1 MNESILIPSP
11 NWFFPSVMAVSSDG
25 WLIYGGPSKSICVC
39 EPQKKDIGVIAAKEK
54 FQAHVFFVGNS
65 ERIISVDLSPEW
77 LEKKSFVS
85 GTQDGTVKQWIIQKD
100 NDKIKIKDPQCHEFH
115 KTASEDLVGVAYSNA
130 TTAISVGAHN
140 NIVKW
145 DLASNVTKVYN
156 QFMKTF
162 RPTCMAC
169 SPHVS
174 LQVAVGTRQGVVFLI
189 DLHGKGK
196 LLYKVRGQDDPVM
209 NLSWCP
215 KYVTT
220 VVNKGKEAQPSLAE
234 RLQAIRREGEKE
246 SEQLE
251 RSGVEKDLPED
262 SFDESIVQEDDTF
275 DIYKDHEHDEF
286 GHKKYEPESIRVKV
300 KKEETKETDY
310 LAECLKLKEEIL
322 KRKNQ
327 PEPSIESLV
336 NALDGTH
343 VESDHD
349 GQTAKPEAE
358 NAQALPEPV
367 KSSVKTVK
375 INCRTS
381 QEHKHLLASIG
392 KIGGVRIWSET
403 GKLVATSVIP
413 SVPKSAMKG
422 NFVTSL
428 LWYTSTSLL
437 VIDGRNQ
444 LLEINPLKIDKKN
457 RLDWCVLKH
466 LHKRGMYC
474 VKTNA
479 PSVQKD
485 DVQSDDWSIWTVAQ
499 DRTIIRYCMKKKKTL
514 AVIPTAGGSVY
525 SVAVCPYDAG
535 KIAVS
540 VGDGAVRILESTT
553 LADDDMRLTPPR
565 VNSYW
570 QNVQGKVLNV
580 AWHPTRENLLAYA
593 TGESRV
599 GIIDTSSKS
608 ESGRVLNCALSHGV
622 YSLSWGED
630 MNLYASGGC
639 KLVMYNAQRYNDD
652 PQQLDI
658 TIEGQ
663 KWEICAVSWST
674 RGLFVGSVNGGVA
687 LLTSSLPH
695 TLIVADFVFNKMI
708 HAIEWHPQQTSSS
721 TEESPYKNLVAVT
734 SLDKECGIAI
744 VEYATGEDGFKKLT
758 TWKTLYG
765 HTKAVLQA
773 AWNPHRDGILL
784 SSSQDTTVR
793 VWDISTGIC
802 SSVFGGHST
811 VSLGLCWMSQPQ
823 LADYVMSGGG
833 EFCLRLW
840 NINDH
845 KTENFVAETSSV
857 AKKRQRRRNKKG
869 VVDASSGEE
878 ENVALQTAVTSKY
891 SRPTK
896 RFLLPIMFRQFNDPV
911 RRLDALRKLVQMWLE
926 KNEHKLKENGE
937 TKTEEMGGGSNSPI
951 EQNATQSKENGSIID
966 EKGDHALPQSDDKPE
981 GATAINEADSV
992 LYEPIESSL
1001 DFIKVFGTV
1010 KEVNEFLDM
1019 EMHGHLEEVYHPEAY
1034 IVLSI
1039 IRGHIDSMIQFA
1051 SERDMLCPFLLSMA
1065 PCVSFKY
1072 WKDATQLYL
1081 KQIDRIVARGE
1092 EERLFENKHYG
1103 GATFRKAAIQLS
1115 MHDVMG
1121 AVKTLTEGKLFKEAY
1136 ILCRLRYMDNIANEI
1151 VAEWAE
1157 ELSNSG
1163 QMNMAAF
1170 LYTVLGDL
1178 SQAAQVLAKSQ
1189 RLDFLK
1195 LAAEIAKI
1203 AGRTTFADHVTKKVN
1218 QTEAQMSTDKTEE
1231 ILKELPSKIDLLMKD
1246 EIAKACDNSKSDILN
1261 GETSHSVTLN
1271 GDNKTNK

>member
-1 MNESILIPSP
+1 MNETILIPSP

-39 EPQKKDIGVIAAKEK
+39 EPQKKDTGLIAAKEK
-54 FQAHVFFVGNS
+54 YQAHVFFVGNS
-65 ERIISVDLSPEW
+65 ERIVSVDISPEW

-85 GTQDGTVKQWIIQKD
+85 GAQDGTVKQWFIQKD
-100 NDKIKIKDPQCHEFH
+100 NDKMKIKDPHCHEFH
-115 KTASEDLVGVAYSNA
+115 KTANEDLVGVGYSNA

-156 QFMKTF
+156 HFMKTF
-162 RPTCMAC
+162 RATCMAC

-174 LQVAVGTRQGVVFLI
+174 LQVAVGTKQGVVFLI

-209 NLSWCP
+209 YVSWCP
-215 KYVTT
+215 KYVAT
-220 VVNKGKEAQPSLAE
+220 VVNKGKEVQSSLAE
-234 RLQAIRREGEKE
+234 RLQAIRKEAEQE

-251 RSGVEKDLPED
+251 QSGLEKDLPED

-300 KKEETKETDY
+300 KKEESAETDY
-310 LAECLKLKEEIL
+310 LAEY
-322 KRKNQ
+322 
-327 PEPSIESLV
+327 
-336 NALDGTH
+336 GTH
-343 VESDHD
+343 VESDND
-349 GQTAKPEAE
+349 GQVAQPAAE
-358 NAQALPEPV
+358 NPQELPEPAT
-367 KSSVKTVK
+367 SSVKTVK
-375 INCRTS
+375 ISGRTS
-381 QEHKHLLASIG
+381 QEYKHLLASVG
-392 KIGGVRIWSET
+392 KVGGVRIWSET

-413 SVPKSAMKG
+413 AVPKSAMKG

-428 LWYTSTSLL
+428 LWFSPTSLL

-444 LLEINPLKIDKKN
+444 LLEINPLRIDKKN
-457 RLDWCVLKH
+457 KLDWRVLKH

-474 VKTNA
+474 IKTNA
-479 PSVQKD
+479 PLVQKD
-485 DVQSDDWSIWTVAQ
+485 DIQSSDDWSIWTVAQ
-499 DRTIIRYCMKKKKTL
+499 DRTIIRYCVKKKKTL
-514 AVIPTAGGSVY
+514 AVHATAGGSVY
-525 SVAVCPYDAG
+525 AVAACPYDAG
-535 KIAVS
+535 
-540 VGDGAVRILESTT
+540 
-553 LADDDMRLTPPR
+553 
-565 VNSYW
+565 
-570 QNVQGKVLNV
+570 
-580 AWHPTRENLLAYA
+580 
-593 TGESRV
+593 
-599 GIIDTSSKS
+599 
-608 ESGRVLNCALSHGV
+608 SHGV

-639 KLVMYNAQRYNDD
+639 KLVMYNAQHPNQD

-663 KWEICAVSWST
+663 KWDICAVSWFP
-674 RGLFVGSVNGGVA
+674 RGLFVGSANGGVA
-687 LLTSSLPH
+687 LLTPSHPH

-721 TEESPYKNLVAVT
+721 TEESPYKNLIAVT
-734 SLDKECGIAI
+734 SLDKDCGIAI
-744 VEYATGEDGFKKLT
+744 VEYVTGEDGSKKLS
-758 TWKTLYG
+758 TWKTLFG

-802 SSVFGGHST
+802 TSIFGGHST
-811 VSLGLCWMSQPQ
+811 VSLGVCWMPQPQ

-845 KTENFVAETSSV
+845 KTENFVAETGPV
-857 AKKRQRRRNKKG
+857 VKKRQRRRGKKG
-869 VVDASSGEE
+869 TVEVSSAEE
-878 ENVALQTAVTSKY
+878 DHVALQTALTSKY
-891 SRPTK
+891 SKPSK
-896 RFLLPIMFRQFNDPV
+896 KFLLPIMFKQFNDPI
-911 RRLDALRKLVQMWLE
+911 RRLDAPRKMLQMWLE
-926 KNEHKLKENGE
+926 KNENKLKENG
-937 TKTEEMGGGSNSPI
+937 GSSSPTA
-951 EQNATQSKENGSIID
+951 QDLSVTTSKENGAEID
-966 EKGDHALPQSDDKPE
+966 EKANHDLAKSVSDRNE
-981 GATAINEADSV
+981 GVKVSTADSGV

-1001 DFIKVFGTV
+1001 DFIKIFGTV

-1019 EMHGHLEEVYHPEAY
+1019 EMNGHLVEQYHPEAY
-1034 IVLSI
+1034 IMLSI
-1039 IRGHIDSMIQFA
+1039 IRGHIDTMIQFA

-1081 KQIDRIVARGE
+1081 KQIDRVVARGE
-1092 EERLFENKHYG
+1092 EDRIFENKHYG
-1103 GATFRKAAIQLS
+1103 GSKFRKAAIQLS

-1121 AVKTLTEGKLFKEAY
+1121 AVKTLCEGKLYKEAY
-1136 ILCRLRYMDNIANEI
+1136 ILCRLRYMDNVAEEI
-1151 VAEWAE
+1151 LAEWAE
-1157 ELSNSG
+1157 ELALSG
-1163 QMNMAAF
+1163 QMNMSAF
-1170 LYTVLGDL
+1170 LYIVLGNL

-1189 RLDFLK
+1189 KVDFLK

-1203 AGRTTFADHVTKKVN
+1203 AGRNTFADHVTKKVN
-1218 QTEAQMSTDKTEE
+1218 QTEAQMTTDKTEE

-1246 EIAKACDNSKSDILN
+1246 EITKACDNSKSDILN
-1261 GETSHSVTLN
+1261 GETSNSVALN
-1271 GDNKTNK
+1271 GDNKTNE

>member
-11 NWFFPSVMAVSSDG
+11 NWFYPSVMAVSSDG

-39 EPQKKDIGVIAAKEK
+39 EPQTKDIGIIAAKDK
-54 FQAHVFFVGNS
+54 YQAHVFFVGNS

-85 GTQDGTVKQWIIQKD
+85 GTQDGTVKQWFIQKE
-100 NDKIKIKDPQCHEFH
+100 NDKMKIKDPQCHEFH
-115 KTASEDLVGVAYSNA
+115 KTVSEDLVGVGYSNA
-130 TTAISVGAHN
+130 TTAVSVGAHN

-156 QFMKTF
+156 HFMKTF
-162 RPTCMAC
+162 RATCMAC

-174 LQVAVGTRQGVVFLI
+174 LQVAVGTKQGVVFLI

-209 NLSWCP
+209 YLSWCP

-220 VVNKGKEAQPSLAE
+220 VVNKGKEVQSSLAE
-234 RLQAIRREGEKE
+234 RLQAIRREADQET
-246 SEQLE
+246 EQLE
-251 RSGVEKDLPED
+251 KSGIEKNLPED
-262 SFDESIVQEDDTF
+262 SFVESVVQEDDTF

-300 KKEETKETDY
+300 KKEEAAETDY

-322 KRKNQ
+322 RRKNQ

-343 VESDHD
+343 VESDND
-349 GQTAKPEAE
+349 GPTAQADAE
-358 NAQALPEPV
+358 NAQAVPEPAT
-367 KSSVKTVK
+367 SSVKTVK
-375 INCRTS
+375 ISCRTS

-392 KIGGVRIWSET
+392 KVGGVRIWSET
-403 GKLVATSVIP
+403 GKLVATCVIP
-413 SVPKSAMKG
+413 AVPKSAMKG
-422 NFVTSL
+422 NFVASL
-428 LWYTSTSLL
+428 LWYTPTSLL

-444 LLEINPLKIDKKN
+444 LLEINPLRIDKKN
-457 RLDWCVLKH
+457 RLDWSVLKH

-474 VKTNA
+474 IKTNA
-479 PSVQKD
+479 PSVQED
-485 DVQSDDWSIWTVAQ
+485 DVQSSDDWSVWTVAQ

-514 AVIPTAGGSVY
+514 AIIPTAGGSVY
-525 SVAVCPYDAG
+525 AVAVCPYDAG
-535 KIAVS
+535 RVAVS
-540 VGDGAVRILESTT
+540 VGDGAVRVMESNT
-553 LADDDMRLTPPR
+553 LVDDDMKLTPPR
-565 VNSYW
+565 VYSYW

-580 AWHPTRENLLAYA
+580 AWHPTRENVLAYS

-599 GIIDTSSKS
+599 GVIDTSIKS

-639 KLVMYNAQRYNDD
+639 KLVMYNAQRYNED
-652 PQQLDI
+652 PQLLDI

-663 KWEICAVSWST
+663 KWEICAVSWFP
-674 RGLFVGSVNGGVA
+674 RGLFVGSANGGVA
-687 LLTSSLPH
+687 LLTPSHPH
-695 TLIVADFVFNKMI
+695 TLIVANFVFSKMI

-721 TEESPYKNLVAVT
+721 TEESPYKNFIAVT
-734 SLDKECGIAI
+734 SLDKDCGIAI
-744 VEYATGEDGFKKLT
+744 VEYVTAEDGSKKLT
-758 TWKTLYG
+758 TWKMLYG

-773 AWNPHRDGILL
+773 TWNPHREGILL

-793 VWDISTGIC
+793 VWDVSTGIC
-802 SSVFGGHST
+802 ISIFAGHST

-823 LADYVMSGGG
+823 LADYVMTGGG

-840 NINDH
+840 NINEH
-845 KTENFVAETSSV
+845 KTENFVAESGTV
-857 AKKRQRRRNKKG
+857 AKKRQRRKGKKG
-869 VVDASSGEE
+869 VVDVSSGEE
-878 ENVALQTAVTSKY
+878 EHVALQTALTSKY
-891 SRPTK
+891 SKPTK
-896 RFLLPIMFRQFNDPV
+896 RFLLPIMFKQFNDPI
-911 RRLDALRKLVQMWLE
+911 RRLDAPRKMLQMWLE
-926 KNEHKLKENGE
+926 KNEYKLKENRESGS
-937 TKTEEMGGGSNSPI
+937 TSPTEQKVIPSP
-951 EQNATQSKENGSIID
+951 SKENGSIID
-966 EKGDHALPQSDDKPE
+966 EKGDHVLAQSGDKAE
-981 GATAINEADSV
+981 GAAGSNEVDEGV

-1001 DFIKVFGTV
+1001 DFIKIFGTV

-1034 IVLSI
+1034 IMLSI

-1081 KQIDRIVARGE
+1081 KQIDRVVARGE
-1092 EERLFENKHYG
+1092 EERIFENKHYG
-1103 GATFRKAAIQLS
+1103 GSKFRKAALQLS

-1121 AVKTLTEGKLFKEAY
+1121 AVKTLCEGKLYKEAY
-1136 ILCRLRYMDNIANEI
+1136 ILCRLRYMDSIADEI
-1151 VAEWAE
+1151 VADWAE
-1157 ELSNSG
+1157 ELSKSG
-1163 QMNMAAF
+1163 QMNMSAF
-1170 LYTVLGDL
+1170 LYIVMGNL

-1189 RLDFLK
+1189 KVDFLK

-1203 AGRTTFADHVTKKVN
+1203 AGRTTFADHVTKKAN
-1218 QTEAQMSTDKTEE
+1218 QTEAQISADKTEE

-1246 EIAKACDNSKSDILN
+1246 EIAKACDKIKSDILN
-1261 GETSHSVTLN
+1261 GETSSSVTLN
-1271 GDNKTNK
+1271 GNNKTKE